1 MNPKYS
7 VGDVFCYG
15 GTQDITKIL
24 YIHSEFY
31 HETGK
36 SSEPYYCITSFY
48 AGRPPNH
55 MSESNIYKYLTKIPN
70 YQNHHPNQ

>member
-24 YIHSEFY
+24 YIHSETT
-31 HETGK
+31 E

-55 MSESNIYKYLTKIPN
+55 MSESNIDKYLTKIPN